1 MSLLGN
7 GTIIDRDKNG
17 DNVPQIDQVQ
27 SVKIHCNVVLNEYQ
41 QDSKLLYTFLPD
53 KQFGQLLVIK
63 SQELLKLKTINSQF
77 TYIEVWF
84 TDQDKRPLQIE
95 ENVKVTL
102 IATKNK

>member
-53 KQFGQLLVIK
+53 K
-63 SQELLKLKTINSQF
+63 
-77 TYIEVWF
+77 
-84 TDQDKRPLQIE
+84 
-95 ENVKVTL
+95 
-102 IATKNK
+102 